1 MRNARLLLLLF
12 WNPAAA
18 MSAILDQGSLLFA
31 TIGVVAVSLLMQL
44 SLQRVPSIMM
54 ALLPLIVLA
63 AVYVPGALLL
73 TNLIARLGALAVVFE
88 RDYSPLLTCTA
99 MAWVAVNLPLIVAA
113 LVFPLPILGAIA
125 ILAYLYFGVLMFFAV
140 RTVFGTDSPVAAGV
154 AGLSWIPLVALVF
167 LWGPLSMI
175 LRFLASPF
183 VLIFAWFYLRREF
196 ANLGAGLRSRQHFRR
211 TLEAAAV
218 NPHDAGAQYQLGL
231 IYQQRRQY
239 TEATQRFKNA
249 VAIDAGETDAHFQLG
264 RIAMQQGRLQDA
276 LDEFRTVFD
285 QDPKHNSSE
294 ILRELGAL
302 YVAARQYQD
311 ALQQLE
317 TYVERR
323 PYDPEGLYYY
333 GFALEQTSDTAHARE
348 LYERAIEAARTAP
361 HFRKR
366 YTAQWSRLAQKQLR
380 KRSR

>member
-1 MRNARLLLLLF
+1 MLAF
-12 WNPAAA
+12 
-18 MSAILDQGSLLFA
+18 
-31 TIGVVAVSLLMQL
+31 
-44 SLQRVPSIMM
+44 
-54 ALLPLIVLA
+54 LPLIVLA

-73 TNLIARLGALAVVFE
+73 TNLIARLGGLGVIFE

-99 MAWVAVNLPLIVAA
+99 MAWSAVNLPLIFAA
-113 LVFPLPILGAIA
+113 WVLPLSSLGWIA
-125 ILAYLYFGVLMFFAV
+125 ILAYLYFAVLMFFAV
-140 RTVFGTDSPVAAGV
+140 RTVFGMDSPVAAGV
-154 AGLSWIPLVALVF
+154 VGLSWIPLVALVF

-196 ANLGAGLRSRQHFRR
+196 ANLGTGIRSRQHFRR

-218 NPHDAGAQYQLGL
+218 NPHDADAQYQLGL

-239 TEATQRFKNA
+239 TEAVQRFKNA
-249 VAIDAGETDAHFQLG
+249 VAIDTGETDAHFQLG
-264 RIAMQQGRLQDA
+264 RIALHQGRLEDA
-276 LDEFRTVFD
+276 LNEFRTVFD

-302 YVAARQYQD
+302 YVTAKQYQD
-311 ALQQLE
+311 ALRQLE
-317 TYVERR
+317 IYVEQR
-323 PYDPEGLYYY
+323 PYDPEGLYYL
-333 GFALEQTSDTAHARE
+333 GFALEQTGDRARARE
-348 LYERAIEAARTAP
+348 MYERAIEAARTAP

-380 KRSR
+380 KGPL